1 MEFELDLHRYGVTT
15 LKEQHKMPRG
25 RIKIDSESL

>member
-1 MEFELDLHRYGVTT
+1 MEFELDLHRYGVII
-15 LKEQHKMPRG
+15 LKEQHNMPRA